1 MGQLNLISYC
11 IKDEITAAS
20 AAVGKLLSI
29 KENLENQWYVTWADV
44 SDDLEDLIYRELKEK
59 VDKVDKQTYEPLCS
73 TAEGQR
79 IMAGRVCPSLMPEET
94 NLMETIYKHTCRD
107 IIHHYYNQQRSLSEV
122 WRCFSPLQMTAEELQ
137 EESQYVPSATMP
149 GRWLGQQ
156 LQSLE
161 LKEDWNCDKKWE
173 MISEVWVEILAYAA
187 SHSTWNEHSQHL
199 GKGGELLTHVRLLMA
214 HLGLSSQYLYANAPF
229 FLVNDQDILTALGL
243 PFSLARAPRVLILNW
258 RPPEIG
264 LVKGRACGEHNGPIV
279 LGVQA
284 NPVEFGELVASQ
296 GLNIEEGSRRNPK
309 HTKDNELWLKQF
321 PSLITQGLGAIIVY
335 LRFWRTDMLTF
346 TATPSLVA
354 GTIKTIDILNFF
366 AVPSNS
372 PNRPGLPNPFD
383 VVCYVLQNCA
393 RLFSSQILDEQKERA
408 SRQIFERIAEK
419 DCFNLVAFELGFMK
433 RYTDSFDR
441 NNLTDIFGAIFYS
454 HPLLGNHKRWSRSMG
469 QLNLISYCVKDETIT
484 AKSAA
489 VGKLLATIKTLVN
502 LENQWYVTWVDVSDE
517 LEELICREL
526 KEKVANYTKPE
537 PFCSTAE
544 GLSIM
549 TGKGDYVLEKR
560 YGLDPKTWLIASER
574 YDHSLLAWH
583 IATDL
588 CYYDDLVEKLRS
600 DYMLYLL
607 IVCPSMMPEENFMDS
622 RYTITCQD
630 IIDHYGAWPLISPLD
645 KVTQVPKSKSIEARR
660 HLLRTESQKFRQNPQ
675 SASRPGRQL
684 GKRLQEQ
691 ESEVDWSNGRKWDMI
706 SEVWVEMLAYAASH
720 GTWNEHGQHLRN
732 GGELLT
738 HVRLLM
744 AHLGLSSQYDKH
756 GIYRDVLNMEFGKFV
771 LNE

>member
-284 NPVEFGELVASQ
+284 NPVEFGELVAS
-296 GLNIEEGSRRNPK
+296 
-309 HTKDNELWLKQF
+309 
-321 PSLITQGLGAIIVY
+321 LGAIIVY

-383 VVCYVLQNCA
+383 VVCYFTL
-393 RLFSSQILDEQKERA
+393 ER
-408 SRQIFERIAEK
+408 
-419 DCFNLVAFELGFMK
+419 K